1 MLKLV
6 GLVLH
11 YMPLIFGIGFLA
23 PLIAQV
29 IAQVIGRA
37 DLTPPYGV
45 APLAAGLVI
54 GGLWGAH
61 AQFRGRWI

>member
-1 MLKLV
+1 MLVVRLI
-6 GLVLH
+6 LQF
-11 YMPLIFGIGFLA
+11 MPLIFGVGFLA

-29 IAQVIGRA
+29 IERIGWTA
-37 DLTPPYGV
+37 PFSLP
-45 APLAAGLVI
+45 PLAAGLLI

>member
-6 GLVLH
+6 GLILK
-11 YMPLIFGIGFLA
+11 YMPMIFGVGFLA
-23 PLIAQV
+23 PLIAQG
-29 IAQVIGRA
+29 IERA
-37 DLTPPYGV
+37 SLALPFGT

>member
-6 GLVLH
+6 GLILQ
-11 YMPLIFGIGFLA
+11 YMPLIFGVGFLA
-23 PLIAQV
+23 PLIAQL
-29 IAQVIGRA
+29 IERA
-37 DLTPPYGV
+37 GWALPFGPTPLV
-45 APLAAGLVI
+45 LGLVI

>member
-6 GLVLH
+6 GCVLE
-11 YMPLIFGIGFLA
+11 YRALIVGIGVRGA
-23 PLIAQV
+23 MIAQM
-29 IAQVIGRA
+29 IERA
-37 DLTPPYGV
+37 GLAVPYGI
-45 APLAAGLVI
+45 APLAAGLVV

>member
-29 IAQVIGRA
+29 VERSG
-37 DLTPPYGV
+37 LTLPYGV

>member
-1 MLKLV
+1 MITVISTILK
-6 GLVLH
+6 
-11 YMPLIFGIGFLA
+11 YMPLIFGVGFLA

-29 IAQVIGRA
+29 IERVGWT
-37 DLTPPYGV
+37 LPLGV
-45 APLAAGLVI
+45 APLAASLVI